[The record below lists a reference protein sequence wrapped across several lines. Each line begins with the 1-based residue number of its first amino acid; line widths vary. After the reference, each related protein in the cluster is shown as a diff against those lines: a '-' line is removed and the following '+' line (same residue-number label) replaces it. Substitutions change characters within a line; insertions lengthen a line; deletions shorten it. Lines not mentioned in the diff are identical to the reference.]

1 MTSLVVTFAL
11 GMFSWTLLEYV
22 IHRWL
27 GHDPRYRGNP
37 FGVEHVRHHAEGNY
51 FAPTIKKAAVA
62 ALVAVVVG
70 GPALLVAGAHGA
82 AAIGGLLV
90 MYGAY
95 EVLHRREHTH
105 AGIGGY
111 GRWARRHHFHH
122 HFVDPKTN
130 HGVTTPLWDVLFRTY
145 RTPGVIPVPAK
156 LCMRWLL
163 DEGGAV
169 RTEHAARYQLRGARS

>member
-1 MTSLVVTFAL
+1 MTSLIITFAL
-11 GMFSWTLLEYV
+11 GMFSWTFLEYV

-51 FAPTIKKAAVA
+51 FAPTPKKAALA
-62 ALVAVVVG
+62 ALVAVVIG
-70 GPALLVAGAHGA
+70 GPAAWLAGAHGA
-82 AAIGGLLV
+82 AAVGGLLV
-90 MYGAY
+90 MYGTY

-105 AGIGGY
+105 AGIGRY

-130 HGVTTPLWDVLFRTY
+130 HGVTTPLWDLVFGTY
-145 RTPGVIPVPAK
+145 RTPAIIPVPAK

-163 DEGGAV
+163 DDAGAV
-169 RTEHAARYQLRGARS
+169 RAEHAARYQLRGARS